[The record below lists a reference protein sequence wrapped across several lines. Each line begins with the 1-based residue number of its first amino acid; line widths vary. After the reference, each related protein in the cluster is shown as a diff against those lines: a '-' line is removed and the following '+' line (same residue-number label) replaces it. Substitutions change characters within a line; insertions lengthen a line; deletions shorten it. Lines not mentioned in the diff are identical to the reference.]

1 MRMNLKAF
9 ALLAALVPALSFAA
23 DDVVEVFKDK
33 GDIFIR
39 GGTNKGVKVG
49 SEVTILGDRIGDTDE
64 YRSGGKATV
73 LEVWGSLARVSL
85 DEEAR
90 KLKEIK
96 YAKISKAAP
105 ARHANTANAPS
116 TTAAAAAEPAP
127 KPVVTLKGRAE
138 LGGIGPAKRITVYN
152 DSSFEWTQCDLRLPN
167 NKHYSLSNLRSGDQD
182 GILVS
187 RFTQDGVQFDKPLDG
202 LTVKCNEGTAKF
214 VFSM

>member
-1 MRMNLKAF
+1 MSMNLKAF
-9 ALLAALVPALSFAA
+9 ALLASLVPALSFAA

-49 SEVTILGDRIGDTDE
+49 TEVTILGDRIGDTDE

-73 LEVWGSLARVSL
+73 LEVWTSLARVSL
-85 DEEAR
+85 DEDAR

-96 YAKISKAAP
+96 YAKITKAAAAP
-105 ARHANTANAPS
+105 KHANPANAPS
-116 TTAAAAAEPAP
+116 TTAAAAAEAP
-127 KPVVTLKGRAE
+127 KPVPTLKGRAE
-138 LGGIGPAKRITVYN
+138 LGGIGPAKRITLYN

-167 NKHYSLSNLRSGDQD
+167 NKHYTLGNLRSGDQD